1 MPFKD
6 IFGHDKEIEI
16 LRKALL
22 RGRLAHSFIFIGPEG
37 VGKRTTALALAK
49 ALNCLKIDGDFCGG
63 CSVCRQ
69 IDSLSHPNV
78 MMVEPVDGIVGIDT
92 VRGLQDRLYYKAS
105 GGKKV
110 GIIDG
115 AEMMNRE
122 ASNALL
128 KTLEEPP
135 SDSVIIL
142 ITCEGSF
149 LLPTVLSRCQ
159 RVNFRPLGKEVIAR
173 VIMERLGV
181 TEERAGLLSTFS
193 GGSLGRALRM
203 EGILDGRSG
212 LIERLEGL
220 SLDGVEDLFKLAEE
234 VSKGE
239 NGMEALEF
247 LKIWYRDL
255 LVYKEGR
262 HDMVINMDLIP
273 LIERHAM
280 VSSVE
285 RLWEGFMIIHQAQRD
300 MMPPRYGNRQLTTEV
315 MLMEL
320 VGRMNEEGI
329 NGKGSRG
336 KV

>member
-6 IFGHDKEIEI
+6 ILGHDKEVEI

-22 RGRLAHSFIFIGPEG
+22 RDRLAHSFIFTGPVG

-49 ALNCLKIDGDFCGG
+49 ALNCLKIDGDFCGR
-63 CSVCRQ
+63 CSVCMQ
-69 IDSLSHPNV
+69 IDLGSHPNV
-78 MMVEPVDGIVGIDT
+78 MMVGPVDGIVRIDT
-92 VRGLQDRLYYKAS
+92 VRGLQGRLHYKAS

-142 ITCEGSF
+142 ITSEGSF

-159 RVNFRPLGKEVIAR
+159 RVNFRPLEKEVMVR

-203 EGILDGRSG
+203 EGFLDGRRG
-212 LIERLEGL
+212 LIERLERL

-239 NGMEALEF
+239 NGIEALEF
-247 LKIWYRDL
+247 LKVWYRDL
-255 LVYKEGR
+255 LVYREGR
-262 HDMVINMDLIP
+262 EDMVINLDLIP
-273 LIERHAM
+273 LIERYAM
-280 VSSVE
+280 VPSLE
-285 RLWEGFMIIHQAQRD
+285 RLWKGFMIIHQAQRD
-300 MMPPRYGNRQLTTEV
+300 MMPPRYGNKQLTMEV

-320 VGRMNEEGI
+320 VGRMNED
-329 NGKGSRG
+329 
-336 KV
+336 